1 MFFQDRTRAADPF
14 SPGMEWTMAAP
25 LPFVLNQQNHDF
37 VRRQKW
43 QAAVLPFGATEP
55 HNLHLPY
62 GIDCFQVEAI
72 ATRACQHVWDAG
84 AKVLQLPA
92 VPFGVNTNYFQIPG
106 AVALSVMPTTLLA
119 ILRDITDS
127 LRRQGIKRLVLL
139 NGHGGNE
146 LKPLLRQLHP
156 DCGVFLALCDWFR
169 MGADIITQIMEKP
182 GEHADETETSLAMAL
197 VPDWVNLELAD
208 DGATR
213 KSSIEAINKG
223 WLSITRP
230 WHIATSNTGVGDP
243 SKSTAAKG
251 EKLLEALAQRLGK
264 TLYEVATTP
273 DSELFPYT

>member
-1 MFFQDRTRAADPF
+1 MTK
-14 SPGMEWTMAAP
+14 P
-25 LPFVLNQQNHDF
+25 LPFVLNQQHHHF
-37 VRRQKW
+37 VRQQKW

-72 ATRACQHVWDAG
+72 ATRACQFAWDKG
-84 AKVLQLPA
+84 AKVLQLPV
-92 VPFGVNTNYFQIPG
+92 VPFGVNTNYFEIPG

-119 ILRDITDS
+119 ILTDITDS
-127 LRRQGIKRLVLL
+127 LRRQGIKRLILL

-156 DCGVFLALCDWFR
+156 NCGLFLALCDWFR
-169 MGADIITQIMEKP
+169 MGADIVSKVIETP
-182 GEHADETETSLAMAL
+182 GEHADETETSLGMAL
-197 VPDWVNLELAD
+197 VPDWVELDLAD

-213 KSSIEAINKG
+213 KSTIEAINKG

-243 SKSTAAKG
+243 AKSTAEKG
-251 EKLLEALAQRLGK
+251 KKLLEQIGDRLGQA
-264 TLYEVATTP
+264 LYDVATTP
-273 DSELFPYT
+273 DSKLFPYG